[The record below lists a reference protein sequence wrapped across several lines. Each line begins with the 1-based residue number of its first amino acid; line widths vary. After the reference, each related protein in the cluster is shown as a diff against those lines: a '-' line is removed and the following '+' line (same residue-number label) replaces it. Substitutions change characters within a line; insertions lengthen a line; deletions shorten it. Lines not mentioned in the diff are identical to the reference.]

1 MNSYS
6 VPVCICIDLDLLVH
20 CIQLL
25 KVEYIS
31 VLEEKDLRVS
41 GFLCAT
47 AGKERWCLI
56 ALSPK
61 KYNLLQFMTEII

>member
-31 VLEEKDLRVS
+31 VLEEKDLKSLRLS
-41 GFLCAT
+41 LCDSWKGAMMFSCFIPQKIQS
-47 AGKERWCLI
+47 AAVYDR
-56 ALSPK
+56 
-61 KYNLLQFMTEII
+61 